1 MPSKC
6 LPNSEWMSGS
16 KEGAGEVREGEKEG
30 EKEKSFKISWRLI
43 DLLILFMESFKIL
56 KV

>member
-16 KEGAGEVREGEKEG
+16 KEGAGEVREAEREG
-30 EKEKSFKISWRLI
+30 EKEKSR
-43 DLLILFMESFKIL
+43 DLLKLTGH
-56 KV
+56 